1 MQRRPRVRIPA
12 ACLTALLA
20 FTALGLPTSATAMT
34 AGEAFADGNRLFR
47 DDLYWAALLRYRQAR
62 DAGMFTPALAYNTGV
77 AHYRAGQ
84 HLRAREALLEA
95 VNDPGFRVAAQYNL
109 GLNANALGDTDE
121 ALRWFRLARDQQSQP
136 RLAEYAAVAI
146 ARIRE
151 ARTEEREAIIERAA
165 TVEKT
170 RKFTNLLL
178 SAQVS
183 FGTDDNPFRT
193 PNEAYVD
200 LADPDQPLVTPVVQ
214 SGAFVPVSLNA
225 KYMIN
230 ALEHEGFFLAYRLG
244 GRIYQDQ
251 ELENANE
258 FVHEGSFGSE
268 FRRTTERHT
277 REVYSAF
284 RFAQNDRTYFD
295 PDDGLERE
303 VEDPVDGTVA
313 LGERL
318 NYTRYGPELTLRQT
332 GRRFTFALEI
342 KGQLWDYEDVEA
354 VPSYDHEYFLFHGSM
369 QYRFTRSSMIML
381 EAARSARRFANRPSF
396 DLDGNQFITNDELRY
411 DYLDFG
417 ITARQRVTKS
427 LWFGLGYAFTDRAD
441 DFVGYND
448 YTRDAFSVDIQFT
461 PGSRF
466 RAEAR
471 ALYRLFNYPNAFAFH
486 NPTANP
492 KTQEDILSSLTLSY
506 RMTRGLS
513 LIAEGQYREVASNDT
528 RIQYER
534 TQFVVGIRWQP

>member
-1 MQRRPRVRIPA
+1 MQRRSRVQIPA

-20 FTALGLPTSATAMT
+20 FTALALPANAAAMT

-47 DDLYWAALLRYRQAR
+47 DDLYWAALLRYRQAQ
-62 DAGMFTPALAYNTGV
+62 DAGMNSPTLAYNTGV

-95 VNDPGFRVAAQYNL
+95 VADPGFRVAAQYSL
-109 GLNANALGDTDE
+109 GLNANALGETEE
-121 ALRWFRLARDQQSQP
+121 ALRWFRLARDQQSEP

-146 ARIRE
+146 ARIRA
-151 ARTEEREAIIERAA
+151 ARQDEREAIIERAA
-165 TVEKT
+165 TVERT
-170 RKFTNLLL
+170 RKFANLLL

-200 LADPDQPLVTPVVQ
+200 LADPDQPLVTPEAQ
-214 SGAFVPVSLNA
+214 SGAFVPISLNA
-225 KYMIN
+225 KYLIN
-230 ALEHEGFFLAYRLG
+230 ALEHEGFFLGYRLG

-303 VEDPVDGTVA
+303 IEGEDENVA
-313 LGERL
+313 IGERL

-342 KGQLWDYEDVEA
+342 KGQLWDYEDVEV
-354 VPSYDHEYFLFHGSM
+354 VPSYDHEYFLFHGSV
-369 QYRFTRSSMIML
+369 QYRFTPASMIMFQ
-381 EAARSARRFANRPSF
+381 AARSSRRFTNRPAF

-411 DYLDFG
+411 DYLDLG
-417 ITARQRVTKS
+417 VTARQRVTKS
-427 LWFGLGYAFTDRAD
+427 LWFGLGYTFTDRTD
-441 DFVGYND
+441 RFVGYND
-448 YTRDAFSVDIQFT
+448 YTRNAFAAEIQFS

-471 ALYRLFNYPNAFAFH
+471 TLYRLFDYPNAFAFH
-486 NPTANP
+486 NPMANP
-492 KTQEDILSSLTLSY
+492 KTQEDIHSVLTLSY
-506 RMTRGLS
+506 RMTPGLS
-513 LIAEGQYREVASNDT
+513 IVAEGRYREVASNDT

-534 TQFVVGIRWQP
+534 TQFVVGVRWQP

>member
-1 MQRRPRVRIPA
+1 
-12 ACLTALLA
+12 
-20 FTALGLPTSATAMT
+20 MT
-34 AGEAFADGNRLFR
+34 AGEAFTDDNRLFR

-62 DAGMFTPALAYNTGV
+62 DAGMLTPALAYNTGV

-95 VNDPGFRVAAQYNL
+95 VADPGFRVAAQYNL

-146 ARIRE
+146 ARIRA

-170 RKFTNLLL
+170 RKFANLLL

-200 LADPDQPLVTPVVQ
+200 LADPDEPLVTPVVQ

-295 PDDGLERE
+295 PDDGIERE
-303 VEDPVDGTVA
+303 IEDDVDGTVSI
-313 LGERL
+313 GERL

-332 GRRFTFALEI
+332 GRRFTFALEV
-342 KGQLWDYEDVEA
+342 KGQLWDYEDVEV
-354 VPSYDHEYFLFHGSM
+354 VPSYDHEYFLFHGSV
-369 QYRFTRSSMIML
+369 QYRFTRTSMIML
-381 EAARSARRFANRPSF
+381 EAARSARRFTNRPSF

-448 YTRDAFSVDIQFT
+448 YTRDAFSAEIQFT

-471 ALYRLFNYPNAFAFH
+471 ALYRLFDYPNAFAFH

-492 KTQEDILSSLTLSY
+492 KTQEDILSTLTLSY
-506 RMTRGLS
+506 RMTPGLS
-513 LIAEGQYREVASNDT
+513 IIAEGQYREVASNDT

-534 TQFVVGIRWQP
+534 TQFVVGVRWQP

>member
-1 MQRRPRVRIPA
+1 MPRRPRVRIPA

-20 FTALGLPTSATAMT
+20 FTALGLPTGAAAMT

-47 DDLYWAALLRYRQAR
+47 DDLYWAALLRYRQAQ
-62 DAGMFTPALAYNTGV
+62 DAGMSTPALAYNMGV

-95 VNDPGFRVAAQYNL
+95 VTDPGFQAAAQYNL
-109 GLNANALGDTDE
+109 GLNANALGETEE

-136 RLAEYAAVAI
+136 RLADYAAVAI
-146 ARIRE
+146 ARIRA
-151 ARTEEREAIIERAA
+151 ARTEEQEAIVERAA
-165 TVEKT
+165 EVERT
-170 RKFTNLLL
+170 RKFANLLL
-178 SAQVS
+178 SAQVG
-183 FGTDDNPFRT
+183 FGTDDNAFRT
-193 PNEAYVD
+193 PSEAYTD
-200 LADPDQPLVTPVVQ
+200 LADPDEPLVTPVVQ
-214 SGAFVPVSLNA
+214 SGSFVPVSLNA
-225 KYMIN
+225 KYLIN

-244 GRIYQDQ
+244 GRIYQDE
-251 ELENANE
+251 ELGNADE

-303 VEDPVDGTVA
+303 IEDEVDGDVA
-313 LGERL
+313 IGERL

-332 GRRFTFALEI
+332 GERFTFALEI
-342 KGQLWDYEDVEA
+342 KGQLWDYEDVEV

-369 QYRFTRSSMIML
+369 QYRFSPASMIML
-381 EAARSARRFANRPSF
+381 EAARSSRRFTNRPSF
-396 DLDGNQFITNDELRY
+396 DLDGNQFITNAELRY

-427 LWFGLGYAFTDRAD
+427 LWFGLGYTLTDRTD
-441 DFVGYND
+441 RFVGYND
-448 YTRDAFSVDIQFT
+448 YTRDAFRAEIQFT
-461 PGSRF
+461 PGARF
-466 RAEAR
+466 SVELL
-471 ALYRLFNYPNAFAFH
+471 ALYRLFDYPNAFAFH

-492 KTQEDILSSLTLSY
+492 RTQEDIYGTLALSY
-506 RMTRGLS
+506 RLTRGLS
-513 LIAEGQYREVASNDT
+513 LVAEGRYREVASNDT
-528 RIQYER
+528 RIEYER
-534 TQFVVGIRWQP
+534 TQFIVGVRWQP

>member
-1 MQRRPRVRIPA
+1 MQRRSRVRIPA
-12 ACLTALLA
+12 VCLTALLA
-20 FTALGLPTSATAMT
+20 FAAPASAQAMT

-47 DDLYWAALLRYRQAR
+47 DDLYWAALLRYRQAL
-62 DAGMFTPALAYNTGV
+62 DAGMNTPALAYNTGV

-95 VNDPGFRVAAQYNL
+95 VADPGFRVAAQYNL
-109 GLNANALGDTDE
+109 GLNANALGETAE
-121 ALRWFRLARDQQSQP
+121 ALRWFRLARDQQSEP

-146 ARIRE
+146 ARIRA
-151 ARTEEREAIIERAA
+151 ARVDEQEAIIERAA
-165 TVEKT
+165 NVEKT

-200 LADPDQPLVTPVVQ
+200 LADPDQPLVTPEVQ

-225 KYMIN
+225 KYLIN

-303 VEDPVDGTVA
+303 IEDDVDGNVA
-313 LGERL
+313 IGERL

-342 KGQLWDYEDVEA
+342 KGQLWDYEDIEV

-369 QYRFTRSSMIML
+369 QYRFTPASMVMF
-381 EAARSARRFANRPSF
+381 EAARSSRRFTNRPSF
-396 DLDGNQFITNDELRY
+396 DLDGNQFITNAELRY
-411 DYLDFG
+411 DYLDVG
-417 ITARQRVTKS
+417 VTARQRVTNS
-427 LWFGLGYAFTDRAD
+427 LWFGLGYTFTDRTD
-441 DFVGYND
+441 RFVGYND
-448 YTRDAFSVDIQFT
+448 YTRNAFAAEIQFS

-466 RAEAR
+466 RVEAR
-471 ALYRLFNYPNAFAFH
+471 ALYRLFDYPNAFAFH

-492 KTQEDILSSLTLSY
+492 KTQEDIDSTLTLSY
-506 RMTRGLS
+506 RMTPGLS
-513 LIAEGQYREVASNDT
+513 LVAEGRYREVASNDT

-534 TQFVVGIRWQP
+534 TQFVVGVRWQP

>member
-1 MQRRPRVRIPA
+1 MQKRSRVPIPA

-20 FTALGLPTSATAMT
+20 FAAPGLPASAQAMT
-34 AGEAFADGNRLFR
+34 AGEAFTDGNRLFR
-47 DDLYWAALLRYRQAR
+47 DDLYWAALLRYRQAQ
-62 DAGMFTPALAYNTGV
+62 DAGMSTPALAYNTGV

-95 VNDPGFRVAAQYNL
+95 VADPGFRVAAQYNL
-109 GLNANALGDTDE
+109 GLNANALGETAE

-146 ARIRE
+146 ARIRA
-151 ARTEEREAIIERAA
+151 ARIDEQEAIIERAA
-165 TVEKT
+165 NVEKT

-178 SAQVS
+178 SAEVS

-193 PNEAYVD
+193 PSEAYAD
-200 LADPDQPLVTPVVQ
+200 LADPDQPLVTPEVR
-214 SGAFVPVSLNA
+214 SGTFVPVKLNA
-225 KYMIN
+225 KYLIN

-244 GRIYQDQ
+244 GRMYQDE

-295 PDDGLERE
+295 PDDGLERGVENEGEE
-303 VEDPVDGTVA
+303 VA
-313 LGERL
+313 IGERL

-332 GRRFTFALEI
+332 GDRFTFALEI
-342 KGQLWDYEDVEA
+342 KGQLWDYEDVEV

-369 QYRFTRSSMIML
+369 QYRFTPDSMIML
-381 EAARSARRFANRPSF
+381 EAARSSRRFTNRPSF
-396 DLDGNQFITNDELRY
+396 DLDGNQFITNAELRY

-417 ITARQRVTKS
+417 MTARQRVTNS
-427 LWFGLGYAFTDRAD
+427 LWFGLGYTFTDRTD
-441 DFVGYND
+441 RFVGYND
-448 YTRDAFSVDIQFT
+448 YTRNAFAAEIQFS

-466 RAEAR
+466 RVEAR
-471 ALYRLFNYPNAFAFH
+471 TVYRLFDYPNAFAFH
-486 NPTANP
+486 NPAANP
-492 KTQEDILSSLTLSY
+492 KTQEDIYSTLTLSY
-506 RMTRGLS
+506 RVMRGLS
-513 LIAEGQYREVASNDT
+513 LVAEGQYREVVSNDT

-534 TQFVVGIRWQP
+534 MQFVAGIRWRP